1 MFSGLLN
8 ARIKAAQ
15 AALKDGRLDEAFR
28 LATAPDIRPEARG
41 AEILTALGERFFQR
55 AREHFAAERFTEAL
69 LDLEKAETAG
79 CAPDRV
85 TELRSQIRTVAG
97 EVQRQEHSRRVRLE
111 AARQRI
117 DRGSLDAGRR
127 ILNDAPADD
136 PKARQLRQ
144 EAQDRQERGVR
155 LFAEAERLLAQGR
168 SAEAADRFR
177 QARRLHPQAVEADK
191 LESRICA
198 EALGRAGEALETGRL
213 AQAADALA
221 GLGNLGQSLPQ
232 RCELEE
238 SLRGAQA
245 AGAAMRGGRFAEARQ
260 AILRLLNRH
269 PAVEWIRRTAD
280 ELKGVDEKLMALSAG
295 PLGEVAGGTL
305 PLASPPTKTLADTI
319 ALPAAGAGGA
329 RLPECLLLLVDGG
342 GSYLL
347 HSGERVTIG
356 RAASSRPADV
366 GILSDLAERHA
377 EVARMEEDYFLF
389 SPREVEVNGTRTK
402 QALLADGDR
411 VALSR
416 NARFTFRLPSRR
428 SPSAALDLSDG
439 TKMPDGV
446 RRVILFRGHA
456 IIGFGPTAHAAAGE
470 GSRALVLYERA
481 GQLWVRPEAAHRSG
495 EEARPVAIGEPV
507 EFEGVSFVVTEA
519 RRHEGT

>member
-155 LFAEAERLLAQGR
+155 LFA
-168 SAEAADRFR
+168 
-177 QARRLHPQAVEADK
+177 
-191 LESRICA
+191 
-198 EALGRAGEALETGRL
+198 
-213 AQAADALA
+213 
-221 GLGNLGQSLPQ
+221 
-232 RCELEE
+232 
-238 SLRGAQA
+238 
-245 AGAAMRGGRFAEARQ
+245 
-260 AILRLLNRH
+260 
-269 PAVEWIRRTAD
+269 
-280 ELKGVDEKLMALSAG
+280 
-295 PLGEVAGGTL
+295 
-305 PLASPPTKTLADTI
+305 
-319 ALPAAGAGGA
+319 
-329 RLPECLLLLVDGG
+329 
-342 GSYLL
+342 
-347 HSGERVTIG
+347 
-356 RAASSRPADV
+356 
-366 GILSDLAERHA
+366 
-377 EVARMEEDYFLF
+377 
-389 SPREVEVNGTRTK
+389 
-402 QALLADGDR
+402 
-411 VALSR
+411 
-416 NARFTFRLPSRR
+416 
-428 SPSAALDLSDG
+428 
-439 TKMPDGV
+439 
-446 RRVILFRGHA
+446 
-456 IIGFGPTAHAAAGE
+456 
-470 GSRALVLYERA
+470 
-481 GQLWVRPEAAHRSG
+481 
-495 EEARPVAIGEPV
+495 
-507 EFEGVSFVVTEA
+507 
-519 RRHEGT
+519 